1 MVVLSGVETLYRVL
15 GTGVKRSQP
24 VPPVVPPPR
33 RTGILI
39 RMSTEPSPFELTIPV
54 KPEDIDELGHASNI
68 VYLRWVQDVAVA
80 HWRSLAP
87 PEELA
92 RLWWV
97 VLRHEIDYKHPARLG
112 DQIMARTWVGA
123 ASRLRFERHTELLR
137 AADRCLL
144 ARAHTLWCPID
155 ATTRK
160 PVSVG
165 PEVRA
170 RFSVAEG
177 GAL

>member
-1 MVVLSGVETLYRVL
+1 M
-15 GTGVKRSQP
+15 
-24 VPPVVPPPR
+24 
-33 RTGILI
+33 
-39 RMSTEPSPFELTIPV
+39 
-54 KPEDIDELGHASNI
+54 
-68 VYLRWVQDVAVA
+68 
-80 HWRSLAP
+80 
-87 PEELA
+87 
-92 RLWWV
+92 